1 MKLLHR
7 ARSGQSIVIFA
18 LFAVVLF
25 LFVGLGI
32 DSGMLYLERR
42 HLQNVTDAACL
53 AAATD
58 IVMGRTTDQAIA
70 TAKTYVADNL
80 GANGGLALN
89 LPSPII
95 GSNQGTGTGLTHGVE
110 IVNTSDVRVALRLSA
125 DTFFMRV
132 GGIETYNVG
141 ARSHCDATAGGGIT
155 PLAVNR
161 FPTYDYRNKPAG
173 GGDTSVTLPQYS
185 GNGKKPRVLKVLDV
199 LQAGAGIL
207 NNYNGTADST
217 ACGSDRRN
225 WYGFPNPDGLFQT
238 SCPEAT
244 PANPGPEAWLAGSGA
259 TPNMGDTS
267 FSGPVVLDARQIG
280 TTPSFYNDLVGAGTS
295 LSAWKDTVFK
305 YMVQQYP
312 GPDIRQGEQLGYV
325 NGISAGQLFP
335 LIASKYK
342 VGDTVTTLIYDG
354 KVRAREN
361 FVMSLKCKQSV
372 TSGPVA
378 SRDPNPGCE
387 TTATTPSKYVVRSA
401 PPAAYFGP
409 GNNCPYDGN
418 SFIGDASQYPSGTYI
433 PVGTEI
439 YPAKYVVRLE
449 QATSSMN
456 VQLTARI
463 SGQNPGLGDTENDF
477 GEIKVRWNGG
487 SWQAPNDVY
496 TVTLLP
502 ATTLEVTLEVIQ
514 TSTWPNKTCTST
526 GVPYRVP
533 KPVEGAQ
540 TVQVIGRAPSARH
553 SEYGSLGMRD
563 NSDAFASGAYFL
575 SFAGDPIGTLRG
587 GGTFE
592 AQLQFVDANSDPAN
606 ETILD
611 YGSLPAAGAPTIT
624 GLPAGA
630 TAAVVAGPGGD
641 PVLRITVADGTAA
654 GDYDIDVQW
663 NSSPVHSTRFLL
675 RVTDSSPSIDSWVV
689 ILCTARFNITYLDSN
704 EMRGRAVSGCIDPAD
719 EQEKLLSTS
728 RLGQW

>member
-1 MKLLHR
+1 MHR
-7 ARSGQSIVIFA
+7 FTPHHRGQSLAIVA
-18 LFAVVLF
+18 LFAVTLF
-25 LFVGLGI
+25 TFMGLAI
-32 DSGMLYLERR
+32 DGGMLYLERR
-42 HLQNVTDAACL
+42 HLQNVTDSACL

-95 GSNQGTGTGLTHGVE
+95 GSNQGSGTGLTHGVE
-110 IVNTSDVRVALRLSA
+110 IVNTSDVRVALRLPA

-244 PANPGPEAWLAGSGA
+244 PANPGPEAWLGGSGA

-280 TTPSFYNDLVGAGTS
+280 TTPTFYNDLVGAGTS

-325 NGISAGQLFP
+325 SGISAGQLFP

-342 VGDTVTTLIYDG
+342 VGDTVTTLVYDG

-361 FVMSLKCKQSV
+361 FVMSLKC
-372 TSGPVA
+372 VA
-378 SRDPNPGCE
+378 TDNGSFKDCD
-387 TTATTPSKYVVRSA
+387 TTATDPSKYVYHTPPPSLDSSFFSGGSA
-401 PPAAYFGP
+401 CKYEGR
-409 GNNCPYDGN
+409 D
-418 SFIGDASQYPSGTYI
+418 FIGDASQYPAGTHI
-433 PVGTEI
+433 PASTLFR
-439 YPAKYVVRLE
+439 PASYVVRLE

-463 SGQNPGLGDTENDF
+463 SGQNPGLGDTDDDF
-477 GEIKVRWNGG
+477 GKVKVRWNGG
-487 SWQAPNDVY
+487 SWQAPNQLF
-496 TVTLLP
+496 TVSLLP
-502 ATTLEVTLEVIQ
+502 NTPLDVTLEVIQ
-514 TSTWPNKTCTST
+514 TSTQTRTCTSGPT
-526 GVPYRVP
+526 SVDYTVPRY
-533 KPVEGAQ
+533 VEGAQ

-553 SEYGSLGMRD
+553 SDYGSLGMRN
-563 NSDAFASGAYFL
+563 NSSAFAAGSYFL

-587 GGTFE
+587 SGTFE
-592 AQLQFVDANSDPAN
+592 AQMQFVDANSDPAN

-728 RLGQW
+728 RLSQW